1 MFLKKLKLKSNTE
14 VMVCDNL
21 SGFID
26 KKRPEFMYHSDV
38 NAINNLKKEENF
50 MINYKLIKLNKEN
63 LEFKITNTNESFYG
77 IKETDNVL
85 SVVCFNDNKKSI
97 NFQKKKLINKLIR
110 QQYKRIAEMK
120 SIKDS
125 LFMEEN

>member
-1 MFLKKLKLKSNTE
+1 M
-14 VMVCDNL
+14 
-21 SGFID
+21 
-26 KKRPEFMYHSDV
+26 
-38 NAINNLKKEENF
+38 
-50 MINYKLIKLNKEN
+50 KLIKLNKEN
-63 LEFKITNTNESFYG
+63 LEFKIINTNERFYG
-77 IKETDNVL
+77 IKETDNIL
-85 SVVCFNDNKKSI
+85 SVVCFNDNEKSI

>member
-1 MFLKKLKLKSNTE
+1 M
-14 VMVCDNL
+14 
-21 SGFID
+21 
-26 KKRPEFMYHSDV
+26 
-38 NAINNLKKEENF
+38 
-50 MINYKLIKLNKEN
+50 KLIKLNKEN
-63 LEFKITNTNESFYG
+63 LEFKIINTNESFYG

-85 SVVCFNDNKKSI
+85 QDVSFNDNEKSI

-125 LFMEEN
+125 LLEEISNE

>member
-1 MFLKKLKLKSNTE
+1 MT
-14 VMVCDNL
+14 
-21 SGFID
+21 
-26 KKRPEFMYHSDV
+26 
-38 NAINNLKKEENF
+38 
-50 MINYKLIKLNKEN
+50 LIKLYKEN
-63 LEFKITNTNESFYG
+63 LEFNIINTNESFYG

-125 LFMEEN
+125 LFMDEN

>member
-1 MFLKKLKLKSNTE
+1 M
-14 VMVCDNL
+14 
-21 SGFID
+21 
-26 KKRPEFMYHSDV
+26 
-38 NAINNLKKEENF
+38 
-50 MINYKLIKLNKEN
+50 KLIKLNKEN
-63 LEFKITNTNESFYG
+63 LEFKIINTNESFYG

-85 SVVCFNDNKKSI
+85 SVVCFNDNEKSI

-125 LFMEEN
+125 LLEEISNE

>member
-50 MINYKLIKLNKEN
+50 MINYKLLKGRNRNKAIVFVHGSGCDYRFLLPIAEQ
-63 LEFKITNTNESFYG
+63 
-77 IKETDNVL
+77 
-85 SVVCFNDNKKSI
+85 KSI
-97 NFQKKKLINKLIR
+97 QNG
-110 QQYKRIAEMK
+110 Y
-120 SIKDS
+120 IKQ
-125 LFMEEN
+125 LKIVQC